1 MGRDKFINKSNAIE
15 ENIIDKT
22 YNGADYPI
30 IEREYNAYYFPE
42 NYDPDNLEDQSR
54 AIENCYEEHCKVKV
68 WRDVKQNRRVKPS

>member
-30 IEREYNAYYFPE
+30 IEREYNAYYFPRKLR
-42 NYDPDNLEDQSR
+42 P
-54 AIENCYEEHCKVKV
+54 
-68 WRDVKQNRRVKPS
+68 